1 MGMLSFITGLF
12 FGKKYRDSMR
22 ELERM
27 KKEDP
32 ELKKGLDNFY
42 ANYKALNKQLEE
54 ICSKNTDLPA
64 CRERNK

>member
-12 FGKKYRDSMR
+12 FGKKYRDSML

-42 ANYKALNKQLEE
+42 SNYQALNKQLDE
-54 ICSKNTDLPA
+54 ICAKNPDLPN
-64 CRERNK
+64 CRDRNK